1 LIGGEVWL
9 YFHEFNRYE
18 VKPWYLAL
26 RGLINVLLGTSIYL
40 RPDLASDF
48 IMQIFGAWLIVNNM
62 IQMGPF
68 FVRHRTRRLLPEA
81 LSTSLI
87 GITVGVLALIKTVT
101 AIEIATLIVG
111 LLLLFRAVIE
121 LRVLV
126 ESRMRVLH
134 QRRLLVWVIFSFV
147 FGFYL
152 ILNPFG
158 EMHFLEKTFGVYA
171 VILGLNHIMT
181 SSRLSAR
188 IENLKEET
196 HVEESR
202 SYKVPVENFDALSLS
217 KGQSHENP
225 SSWESI
231 RPGDILN
238 PSKYQRPI
246 VVAAHPDDLEAF
258 AGGLVFE
265 LGGVVSVIFS
275 GGDKGVWDSKYKN
288 LDKADYINLRLAE
301 AAEAGRLLRVKEIIY
316 MDYSDRGIEVNEEN
330 VEKIIAIFDHFN
342 PDLVISFEYRA
353 RATLDPHPDHLAV
366 GEITRQAV
374 IKYRQ
379 NNGLDY
385 VLMSSLLPNIFVNVS
400 DVRRVKVEALSKHE
414 TQISFNGIVFPFL
427 EKLITKIWG
436 AYLNIDYA
444 EGYRVY
450 DFDS

>member
-1 LIGGEVWL
+1 
-9 YFHEFNRYE
+9 
-18 VKPWYLAL
+18 
-26 RGLINVLLGTSIYL
+26 
-40 RPDLASDF
+40 
-48 IMQIFGAWLIVNNM
+48 MQMFGVWLIVNNI
-62 IQMGPF
+62 IQVGPF
-68 FVRHRTRRLLPEA
+68 FIKDRTRRLLPEA

-101 AIEIATLIVG
+101 AIEIATLLVG

-126 ESRMRVLH
+126 ESHMRVLH
-134 QRRLLVWVIFSFV
+134 QRRLLVWVILSFV
-147 FGFYL
+147 FGLYL

-181 SSRLSAR
+181 SSRLSER
-188 IENLKEET
+188 IENIREET

-202 SYKVPVENFDALSLS
+202 GNNVPVENFDALSLS
-217 KGQSHENP
+217 RGQSHEDP

-231 RPGDILN
+231 KPGEVLN
-238 PSKYQRPI
+238 PSKYRRPI

-265 LGGVVSVIFS
+265 LGGAISVIFS

-288 LDKADYINLRLAE
+288 LDKADYINLRLGE

-316 MDYSDRGIEVNEEN
+316 MGYSDRDIEVNEEN
-330 VEKIIAIFDHFN
+330 VEETIAIFEHFN

-353 RATLDPHPDHLAV
+353 RWTLDPHPDHLAV
-366 GEITRQAV
+366 GEITRRAV
-374 IKYRQ
+374 MKYREH
-379 NNGLDY
+379 NGLDY

-427 EKLITKIWG
+427 EKLITKVWG
-436 AYLNIDYA
+436 AYLDIDYA
-444 EGYRVY
+444 EGYRV
-450 DFDS
+450 FGSDS